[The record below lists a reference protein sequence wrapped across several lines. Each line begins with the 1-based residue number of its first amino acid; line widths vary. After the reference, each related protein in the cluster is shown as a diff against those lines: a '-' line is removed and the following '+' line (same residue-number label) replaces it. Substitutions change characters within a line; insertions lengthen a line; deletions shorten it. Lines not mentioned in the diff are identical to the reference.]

1 MISNWEESKQRSQY
15 HFDTTQMDPRYD
27 TIKQLGRLAPT
38 WSDDLPDIINNA
50 NPATWATRGYKGKD
64 VQAPSEELVKEEY
77 DLEQTGYGKDYVITH
92 LNWTIPAS
100 LQRISDAF
108 ALADCM
114 NRIHVQVPGE
124 VWNLH
129 IDKLYK
135 WAPEDPTKVLR
146 VFVALTDWQQGH
158 FWSYGNYNYSGWR
171 AGDVTT
177 FDWANVPHSTANAGH
192 RPRATFQ
199 LTGVI
204 TPETTKFLT
213 RLKNSS
219 IMTV

>member
-27 TIKQLGRLAPT
+27 TIKQLGRVAVT